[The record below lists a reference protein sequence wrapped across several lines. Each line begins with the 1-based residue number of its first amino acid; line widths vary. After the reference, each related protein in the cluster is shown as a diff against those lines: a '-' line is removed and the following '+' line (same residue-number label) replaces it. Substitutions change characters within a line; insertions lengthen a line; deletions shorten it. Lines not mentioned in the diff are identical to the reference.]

1 MGEAPPVPMAAT
13 TSPRSM
19 TAGVV
24 KSQSAGRST
33 TLTGTLAARAAF
45 AAASAKVSSALAM
58 KARAAPS

>member
-19 TAGVV
+19 MAGVV

-33 TLTGTLAARAAF
+33 TLTGTPAARAAPAQ
-45 AAASAKVSSALAM
+45 AAAKASSGVAT
-58 KARAAPS
+58 KARIAPA